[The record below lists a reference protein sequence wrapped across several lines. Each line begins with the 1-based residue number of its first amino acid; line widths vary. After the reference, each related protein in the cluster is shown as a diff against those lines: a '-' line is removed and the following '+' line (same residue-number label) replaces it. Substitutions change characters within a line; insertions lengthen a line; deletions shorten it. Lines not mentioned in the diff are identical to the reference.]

1 MVVDK
6 CAAQRRV
13 KIAEKSSW
21 AGVWQAVINAGR
33 AQVALSKRRVVGS
46 RYYIGSRLLKLLR
59 KGGALSVGRSGWL
72 DVRGRS
78 LDHGAGDDGSSQVVW
93 AGNIHYLR
101 LWAVGELY
109 CERPNIFL
117 ISSLSII
124 TLLCYIP
131 LFSVC

>member
-46 RYYIGSRLLKLLR
+46 RLLKLLR
-59 KGGALSVGRSGWL
+59 KGGALSVGRLGWL

-101 LWAVGELY
+101 LWAVGGLY

-117 ISSLSII
+117 MLSLSII
-124 TLLCYIP
+124 R
-131 LFSVC
+131 